1 MNLFAILFALFL
13 IIPIVEIYLLIA
25 VGQVIGTLP
34 TVSMVVFTAVL
45 GVWLLRIQ
53 GFATLRNVQ
62 NTMAQGG
69 IPAIEMV
76 EGAILLVAG
85 ALLLT
90 PGFFTDSIG
99 FLCLIPP
106 LRRVFATLLFQRL
119 FGIPFTRTRSNDD
132 DHFNSPRSRHSHRPD
147 VIEGEFRRDDD

>member
-13 IIPIVEIYLLIA
+13 IIPIIEIYLLIA

-53 GFATLRNVQ
+53 GFTTLRNVQ

-106 LRRVFATLLFQRL
+106 LRRLIATVLFRRL
-119 FGIPFTRTRSNDD
+119 FHIPSARSNDD
-132 DHFNSPRSRHSHRPD
+132 DHFASPGSRHHHHPN

>member
-1 MNLFAILFALFL
+1 MNPFAILFALFL
-13 IIPIVEIYLLIA
+13 IIPIIEIYLLIA
-25 VGQVIGTLP
+25 VGQIIGTLP

-62 NTMAQGG
+62 NTMAKGG
-69 IPAIEMV
+69 IPAIEML

-99 FLCLIPP
+99 FLCLVPP
-106 LRRVFATLLFQRL
+106 LRHAIALLLFRRL
-119 FGIPFTRTRSNDD
+119 FHIPPSNSNDND
-132 DHFNSPRSRHSHRPD
+132 DFPSSRPHHSHRPN
-147 VIEGEFRRDDD
+147 VIEGEFRRDDE